1 MKFTLAECTANQAL
15 MSQLT
20 QKPASVNT
28 FRSGVGGAVLT
39 KVGPVGMEERESD
52 DLRRGFKGR
61 AAPQRGSR
69 RPSTTLLPVR
79 PRHVP
84 RRQCNGSA
92 LQSKSAGQA
101 KVRALI
107 DRSRTRSGRA
117 LTEVRFRF
125 AGLIQTG
132 KVRGCRFGDF
142 QYIRQNMLAK
152 LHGEVAE

>member
-1 MKFTLAECTANQAL
+1 MNFTLAECAANQAL

-28 FRSGVGGAVLT
+28 FRGGVGGAVLT
-39 KVGPVGMEERESD
+39 GVGPVGMEEREPD

-69 RPSTTLLPVR
+69 RPSTTPLPLR

-92 LQSKSAGQA
+92 LQLKSAGRA
-101 KVRALI
+101 KVRVLI
-107 DRSRTRSGRA
+107 
-117 LTEVRFRF
+117 EVRFRF
-125 AGLIQTG
+125 AGLIHTG
-132 KVRGCRFGDF
+132 RVRDGRGGDVR
-142 QYIRQNMLAK
+142 YKGQNMFAK
-152 LHGEVAE
+152 LHGEVAA